1 MVADRDLES
10 DQETHAYTPSLEIK
24 KAVTVRRVRRL
35 PIKGD
40 VLVDVG
46 DIVEHGDVVAKTQ
59 IPGDPYTVRA
69 SYLLKCE
76 ADEVPM
82 YMLKKIGDPVEKD
95 EVFAKFVGLFGLIKN
110 LVKSPVDGHIESL
123 SIVSGQVII
132 RERPIPIDVDAYIP
146 GKVVE
151 IMPREGA
158 VIETNAAFIQGIF
171 GVAGEAHGE
180 IAIATDTPNYILTAD
195 HITADH
201 KGKIVVG
208 GSLATGEALKKAL
221 EMGVNGVV
229 VGGIRNADLRRLV
242 GYDIGVAITGYEDL
256 KLTFICTEGFGKTNM
271 SNQTFNLL
279 KAFEG
284 ELAHINGATQI
295 RAGVLRPE
303 IIIPHD
309 RFKPELETSEDL
321 STGMRP
327 GTLMRVI
334 RAPYFGRLARVVSL
348 PPELHK
354 IKTESYVRV
363 VEIELDDGTRAVV
376 PRANVE
382 IIEQ

>member
-1 MVADRDLES
+1 MVAERDLER
-10 DQETHAYTPSLEIK
+10 DQETHAYTPSLGIK
-24 KAVTVRRVRRL
+24 KAITVRRVRRL

-46 DIVEHGDVVAKTQ
+46 EVVEHGKVVAKTQ

-82 YMLKKIGDPVEKD
+82 YMLKKIGDAVEKN

-123 SIVSGQVII
+123 STMSGQVII

-146 GKVVE
+146 GKVME
-151 IMPREGA
+151 IMLGEGA

-180 IAIATDTPNYILTAD
+180 IAIATDTPNDILTAD
-195 HITADH
+195 HITEDH

-221 EMGVNGVV
+221 EIGVNGVV
-229 VGGIRNADLRRLV
+229 VGGIKNADLRRLV

-256 KLTFICTEGFGKTNM
+256 ELTFICTEGFGKTNM

-309 RFKPELETSEDL
+309 RFKPESEASEDL

-327 GTLMRVI
+327 GTLMRII

-363 VEIELDDGTRAVV
+363 VEIEFDDGTRAMV

>member
-1 MVADRDLES
+1 MAPEKDLES

-24 KAVTVRRVRRL
+24 RAIMVRRVRRL
-35 PIKGD
+35 PIRGD

-46 DIVEHGDVVAKTQ
+46 EVVEHGDIIAKTK

-110 LVKSPVDGHIESL
+110 LVKSPVNGHIESL
-123 SIVSGQVII
+123 SMVSGQVII
-132 RERPIPIDVDAYIP
+132 REKPIPIYVDAYIP

-151 IMPREGA
+151 IMPGEGA
-158 VIETNAAFIQGIF
+158 VIETKAAFIQGIF

-180 IAIATDTPNYILTAD
+180 IAIATDTQNDVLTAD

-208 GSLATGEALKKAL
+208 GSLATGEAFQKAL
-221 EMGVNGVV
+221 DIGANGVV
-229 VGGIRNADLRRLV
+229 VGGIRNADLRKLV

-256 KLTFICTEGFGKTNM
+256 DLTFICTEGFGKTNM
-271 SNQTFNLL
+271 SDQTFNLL

-303 IIIPHD
+303 IIIPHK
-309 RFKPELETSEDL
+309 RYETESEASEDL

-327 GTLMRVI
+327 GTTMRVI
-334 RAPYFGRLARVVSL
+334 RAPYFGRLARVVNL

-354 IKTESYVRV
+354 IKTESYVRI
-363 VEIELDDGTRAVV
+363 VEIELDDGRRVVV

-382 IIEQ
+382 IIEH

>member
-1 MVADRDLES
+1 MVAERDLES
-10 DQETHAYTPSLEIK
+10 DKETHAYTPSLEIK

-46 DIVEHGDVVAKTQ
+46 DIVEHEDVVAKTQ

-95 EVFAKFVGLFGLIKN
+95 EVFAKFVGFFGLIKN

-123 SIVSGQVII
+123 STLSGQVII

-151 IMPREGA
+151 IMPGEGA

-180 IAIATDTPNYILTAD
+180 ISIATDTPNDILTAD

-229 VGGIRNADLRRLV
+229 VGGIRNADLRKLV

-256 KLTFICTEGFGKTNM
+256 ELTFICTEGFGKTNI

-309 RFKPELETSEDL
+309 RFKPESEASEDL

-363 VEIELDDGTRAVV
+363 VEIEFDNGTRAVV